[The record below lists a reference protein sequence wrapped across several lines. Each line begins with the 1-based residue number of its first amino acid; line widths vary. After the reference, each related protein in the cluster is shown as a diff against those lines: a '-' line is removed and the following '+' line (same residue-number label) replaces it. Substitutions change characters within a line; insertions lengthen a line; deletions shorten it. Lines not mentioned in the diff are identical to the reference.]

1 MTSTIQQQIAFL
13 KTLEQ
18 TQEIKLL
25 IQTKQQELDD

>member
-1 MTSTIQQQIAFL
+1 MSSTIQQQIGFL

-25 IQTKQQELDD
+25 IQKKQQELND